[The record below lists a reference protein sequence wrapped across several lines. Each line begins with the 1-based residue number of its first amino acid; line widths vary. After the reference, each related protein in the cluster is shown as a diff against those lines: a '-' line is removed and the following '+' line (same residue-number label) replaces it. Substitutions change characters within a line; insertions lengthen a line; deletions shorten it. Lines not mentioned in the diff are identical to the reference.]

1 MLEVMPKSDHWKI
14 SSMWLLFRTW
24 RRQTWILRTQV
35 RYATFRSPRHRRMD
49 HEVQT
54 SVVELFGMANF
65 AYPGQRLEVV
75 ELNYWKR
82 RSTVIENASE
92 VW

>member
-1 MLEVMPKSDHWKI
+1 
-14 SSMWLLFRTW
+14 
-24 RRQTWILRTQV
+24 
-35 RYATFRSPRHRRMD
+35 MD

-54 SVVELFGMANF
+54 SLVELFGMANF
-65 AYPGQRLEVV
+65 AYPGQGLEVV

>member
-1 MLEVMPKSDHWKI
+1 
-14 SSMWLLFRTW
+14 
-24 RRQTWILRTQV
+24 
-35 RYATFRSPRHRRMD
+35 MD

-54 SVVELFGMANF
+54 SLIELFGMANF

>member
-1 MLEVMPKSDHWKI
+1 
-14 SSMWLLFRTW
+14 
-24 RRQTWILRTQV
+24 
-35 RYATFRSPRHRRMD
+35 MD

-54 SVVELFGMANF
+54 SLVELFGMANF

-92 VW
+92 VCKRELEKRYKKHLASLL